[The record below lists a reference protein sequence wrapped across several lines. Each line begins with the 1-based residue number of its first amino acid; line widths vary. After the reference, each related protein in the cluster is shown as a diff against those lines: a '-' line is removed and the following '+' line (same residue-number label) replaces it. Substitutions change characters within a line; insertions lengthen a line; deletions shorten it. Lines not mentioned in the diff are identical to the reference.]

1 MGFMTKEAP
10 PAYSGDLS
18 HTSSRTSALPSYA
31 ASTAIPPSIDKTTL
45 LPATFKV
52 GKLKTKPF
60 VTVPELKLHLR
71 LLAAFDR
78 LQQEVRKTPEAAGN
92 VLDGD
97 TRWAVFCT
105 RAEKNYERWVQE
117 LAVADGEVEQILE
130 RGLPGLEVM
139 MVWHAHMLNPRK
151 YYEDTKRDPRFE
163 RLAQVGAFPLEL
175 VVSLLRIPLMLLLIP
190 GRHGSSTQRR
200 SRITRL
206 TRNHSR
212 TSCHSPRIP
221 RRHLHWPVLNAR
233 GTTTSHGFKTR
244 RNRKDIVKRTFD
256 IPANAISPSLTKS
269 CALLES
275 AVTSSASRT
284 ARQTFLQDWD

>member
-1 MGFMTKEAP
+1 VIDLYCSIVGLHDEHSPIYRLHTLPVGDLASASHLLLAAMGFLSKDAP
-10 PAYSGDLS
+10 PAYPGSLASSSSGS
-18 HTSSRTSALPSYA
+18 HGSVLPSYA

-78 LQQEVRKTPEAAGN
+78 LQQEVRNTPESAGN

-117 LAVADGEVEQILE
+117 LAGTDGEVEQILE

-151 YYEDTKRDPRFE
+151 YYEDTKRDPRFG
-163 RLAQVGAFPLEL
+163 RLAQAGAFPLEL
-175 VVSLLRIPLMLLLIP
+175 VVS
-190 GRHGSSTQRR
+190 
-200 SRITRL
+200 
-206 TRNHSR
+206 
-212 TSCHSPRIP
+212 
-221 RRHLHWPVLNAR
+221 
-233 GTTTSHGFKTR
+233 
-244 RNRKDIVKRTFD
+244 
-256 IPANAISPSLTKS
+256 
-269 CALLES
+269 
-275 AVTSSASRT
+275 
-284 ARQTFLQDWD
+284 